1 MSVRIRLPHFGV
13 VSGDGRFLSRQISL
27 HTRFLSKVTM
37 ADDSYINVTMTDALK
52 KLEETISGMTQKF
65 SDVEKAVC
73 ELQTTQVSLN
83 LSVNTIQSHVRT
95 LSAGNPRGARRSMFS
110 LPDSQAWNEAG
121 RQNTPSAS
129 EPRSQPDVVEVLVN
143 GEEQSGN
150 LYEQKNYDKYE
161 AMEKVSCELKKIY
174 GA

>member
-1 MSVRIRLPHFGV
+1 
-13 VSGDGRFLSRQISL
+13 
-27 HTRFLSKVTM
+27 
-37 ADDSYINVTMTDALK
+37 
-52 KLEETISGMTQKF
+52 
-65 SDVEKAVC
+65 
-73 ELQTTQVSLN
+73 
-83 LSVNTIQSHVRT
+83 
-95 LSAGNPRGARRSMFS
+95 MFS

-161 AMEKVSCELKKIY
+161 AMKKVSCELKKIY